1 MSPAL
6 SPSTLL
12 FLVLPPLLWASNAI
26 VGRLAAGAIPPITL
40 NFLRWVVAILVL
52 LPFVWRR
59 LKQDWPLARKA
70 WVVLAATGFLSTTT
84 YNALQYFALTT
95 SSPINVALITAAG
108 PIFTLLMGWLFFQA
122 TISRAATLGAVV
134 SLIGVAW
141 VLLRGEL
148 QNATRIDFVSGDLF
162 MLLAIALWSLYT
174 WLLRGRPAEMSGYSV
189 LTMQMAWGLL
199 FAVPMVLAEWFLGG
213 YSAIAW
219 SPKIYSMI
227 LFVALGPAL
236 LAYLCYQQAVLRTG
250 SQLPMFFLNLSP
262 EFAALMAVVLLGEF
276 PELYHGVGLV
286 LIVAGIVLANPTKK
300 SV

>member
-1 MSPAL
+1 MSPVL

-52 LPFVWRR
+52 LPFVWHR

-134 SLIGVAW
+134 SLIGVTW

-148 QNATRIDFVSGDLF
+148 LNATRIDFVSGDLF

-250 SQLPMFFLNLSP
+250 SQLPMFFLNLTP
-262 EFAALMAVVLLGEF
+262 VFAALMAVVLLGEF
-276 PELYHGVGLV
+276 PELYHVVGLV

>member
-1 MSPAL
+1 MSPVL

-59 LKQDWPLARKA
+59 LRQDWPLARRA

-134 SLIGVAW
+134 SLVGVAW

-148 QNATRIDFVSGDLF
+148 LNATRIDFVSGDLF

-250 SQLPMFFLNLSP
+250 SQLPMFFLNLTP
-262 EFAALMAVVLLGEF
+262 VFAALMAVVLLGEF
-276 PELYHGVGLV
+276 PELYHVVGLV
-286 LIVAGIVLANPTKK
+286 LIVAGIVLANSTKK

>member
-1 MSPAL
+1 MSPVL

-52 LPFVWRR
+52 LPFVWHR
-59 LKQDWPLARKA
+59 LRQDWPLARKA

-95 SSPINVALITAAG
+95 SSPINVALITASG

-134 SLIGVAW
+134 SLIGVTW

-148 QNATRIDFVSGDLF
+148 LNATRIDFVSGDLF

-250 SQLPMFFLNLSP
+250 SQLPMFFLNLTP
-262 EFAALMAVVLLGEF
+262 VFAALMAVVLLGEF
-276 PELYHGVGLV
+276 PELYHVVGLV

-300 SV
+300 SI

>member
-1 MSPAL
+1 MSPVL

-52 LPFVWRR
+52 LPFVWHR
-59 LKQDWPLARKA
+59 LRQDWPLARKA

-95 SSPINVALITAAG
+95 SSPINVALITASG

-134 SLIGVAW
+134 SLVGVAW

-148 QNATRIDFVSGDLF
+148 LNATRIDFVSGDLF

-250 SQLPMFFLNLSP
+250 SQLPMFFLNLTP
-262 EFAALMAVVLLGEF
+262 VFAALMAVVLLGEF
-276 PELYHGVGLV
+276 PELYHVVGLV

-300 SV
+300 SI

>member
-1 MSPAL
+1 
-6 SPSTLL
+6 
-12 FLVLPPLLWASNAI
+12 
-26 VGRLAAGAIPPITL
+26 
-40 NFLRWVVAILVL
+40 
-52 LPFVWRR
+52 
-59 LKQDWPLARKA
+59 
-70 WVVLAATGFLSTTT
+70 
-84 YNALQYFALTT
+84 
-95 SSPINVALITAAG
+95 
-108 PIFTLLMGWLFFQA
+108 MGWLFFQA

-134 SLIGVAW
+134 SLVGVAW

-148 QNATRIDFVSGDLF
+148 LNATRIDFVSGDLF

-250 SQLPMFFLNLSP
+250 SQLPMFFLNLTP
-262 EFAALMAVVLLGEF
+262 VFAALMAVVLLGEF
-276 PELYHGVGLV
+276 PELYHVVGLV

>member
-95 SSPINVALITAAG
+95 SSPINVALITASG

-134 SLIGVAW
+134 SLVGVAW

-148 QNATRIDFVSGDLF
+148 LNATRIDFVSGDLF

-199 FAVPMVLAEWFLGG
+199 FAVPMVLAEWFWGG

-250 SQLPMFFLNLSP
+250 SQLPMFFLNLTP
-262 EFAALMAVVLLGEF
+262 VFAALLAVVLLGEF
-276 PELYHGVGLV
+276 PELYHAVGLV

-300 SV
+300 SI

>member
-1 MSPAL
+1 MSPVL

-52 LPFVWRR
+52 LPFVWHR

-134 SLIGVAW
+134 SLVGVAW

-148 QNATRIDFVSGDLF
+148 LNATRIDFVSGDLF

-250 SQLPMFFLNLSP
+250 SQLPMFFLNLTP
-262 EFAALMAVVLLGEF
+262 VFAALMAVVLLGEF
-276 PELYHGVGLV
+276 PELYHVVGLV
-286 LIVAGIVLANPTKK
+286 LIVAGIVLANSTKK

>member
-1 MSPAL
+1 MSPVL

-59 LKQDWPLARKA
+59 LRQDWPLARRA

-134 SLIGVAW
+134 SLIGVTW

-148 QNATRIDFVSGDLF
+148 LNATRIDFVSGDLF

-250 SQLPMFFLNLSP
+250 SQLPMFFLNLTP
-262 EFAALMAVVLLGEF
+262 VFAALMAVVLLGEF
-276 PELYHGVGLV
+276 PELYHVVGLV

>member
-1 MSPAL
+1 MSPVL

-52 LPFVWRR
+52 LPFVWHR
-59 LKQDWPLARKA
+59 LKQDWPLARRA

-95 SSPINVALITAAG
+95 SSPINVALITASG

-134 SLIGVAW
+134 SLVGVAW

-148 QNATRIDFVSGDLF
+148 LNATRIDFVSGDLF

-250 SQLPMFFLNLSP
+250 SQLPMFFLNLTP
-262 EFAALMAVVLLGEF
+262 VFAALMAVVLLGEF
-276 PELYHGVGLV
+276 PELYHVVGLV

>member
-1 MSPAL
+1 MSPVL

-59 LKQDWPLARKA
+59 LRQDWPLARRA

-134 SLIGVAW
+134 SLIGVTW

-148 QNATRIDFVSGDLF
+148 LNATRIDFVSGDLF

-250 SQLPMFFLNLSP
+250 SQLPMFFLNLTP
-262 EFAALMAVVLLGEF
+262 VFAALMAVVLLGEF
-276 PELYHGVGLV
+276 PELYHVVGLV
-286 LIVAGIVLANPTKK
+286 LIVAGIVLANSTKK

>member
-1 MSPAL
+1 MSPVL

-52 LPFVWRR
+52 LPFVWHR
-59 LKQDWPLARKA
+59 LRQDWPLARKA

-95 SSPINVALITAAG
+95 SSPINVALITASG

-134 SLIGVAW
+134 SLIGVTW

-148 QNATRIDFVSGDLF
+148 LNATRIDFVSGDLF

-250 SQLPMFFLNLSP
+250 SQLPMFFLNLTP
-262 EFAALMAVVLLGEF
+262 VFAALMAVVLLGEF
-276 PELYHGVGLV
+276 PELYHVVGLV

>member
-1 MSPAL
+1 MSPVL

-59 LKQDWPLARKA
+59 LRQDWPLARKA

-95 SSPINVALITAAG
+95 SSPINVALITASG

-134 SLIGVAW
+134 SLIGVTW

-148 QNATRIDFVSGDLF
+148 LNATRIDFVSGDLF

-250 SQLPMFFLNLSP
+250 SQLPMFFLNLTP
-262 EFAALMAVVLLGEF
+262 VFAALMAVVLLGEF
-276 PELYHGVGLV
+276 PELYHVVGLV